1 MYHHTSFLCGNNEK
15 AINNATVILNYF
27 KSQGWSVNAIAGW
40 CGNIQQES
48 TFNPALIEIGGTGHG
63 LVQWTPPT
71 DLYKV
76 IDVLYGNHEDW
87 YDGQKQL
94 SVIFA
99 EFQQSSGIKNWGIE
113 PQWYSTS
120 AYPVELERVEC

>member
-1 MYHHTSFLCGNNEK
+1 MLFQLFAEIFNRK
-15 AINNATVILNYF
+15 
-27 KSQGWSVNAIAGW
+27 
-40 CGNIQQES
+40 S

-76 IDVLYGNHEDW
+76 LNVLYGNHDDW
-87 YDGQKQL
+87 YNGEKQL

-99 EFQQSSGIKNWGIE
+99 EFQQSSGIKNWGIDHNGIAQGHT
-113 PQWYSTS
+113 P
-120 AYPVELERVEC
+120 